1 MRLRNEIF
9 AHVLDWLIQNNKV
22 EDQKDL
28 ALKTGISQ
36 NTVSRIMTGKVEPSD
51 DTLRKLNATFGNIF
65 NMQYLRGESIVMLI
79 EDVAYYKS
87 HPGELN
93 KLINGEG
100 DNKID
105 QSSLVNAALAAKDET
120 IAALANKFRQKD
132 ELIAA
137 FLPPTTRHPFQQQ
150 STPPRM
156 KNYLRISLPKG
167 IADKE
172 RQAIRTY
179 DVPYIIM
186 RLTLI
191 LASVLQMF
199 YIVN

>member
-120 IAALANKFRQKD
+120 IAALREQIQAKD

-137 FLPPTTRHPFQQQ
+137 LRQQIDFLQQQ
-150 STPPRM
+150 VHAAKDEELFKDFPF
-156 KNYLRISLPKG
+156 PKG
-167 IADKE
+167 IAD
-172 RQAIRTY
+172 RQDTDPAH
-179 DVPYIIM
+179 V
-186 RLTLI
+186 
-191 LASVLQMF
+191 
-199 YIVN
+199 

>member
-1 MRLRNEIF
+1 MCVFGCIMRLRNEIF

-93 KLINGEG
+93 KLINGDG

-105 QSSLVNAALAAKDET
+105 QSSLVNAALAAKDATIAAKDET
-120 IAALANKFRQKD
+120 IAALREQIHAKD

-137 FLPPTTRHPFQQQ
+137 LRQQIDIFQQQ
-150 STPPRM
+150 VHDAIDEELFKDFPFH
-156 KNYLRISLPKG
+156 KG
-167 IADKE
+167 IADKKDKPS
-172 RQAIRTY
+172 AH
-179 DVPYIIM
+179 V
-186 RLTLI
+186 
-191 LASVLQMF
+191 
-199 YIVN
+199 

>member
-100 DNKID
+100 DDKID
-105 QSSLVNAALAAKDET
+105 QSSLVNAALAAKDATIAAKDET
-120 IAALANKFRQKD
+120 IAALREQIHAKN

-137 FLPPTTRHPFQQQ
+137 LRQQLNIFQQQ
-150 STPPRM
+150 VHAAKDEELFKDFPF
-156 KNYLRISLPKG
+156 PKG
-167 IADKE
+167 IADKKDNPS
-172 RQAIRTY
+172 AH
-179 DVPYIIM
+179 V
-186 RLTLI
+186 
-191 LASVLQMF
+191 
-199 YIVN
+199 

>member
-1 MRLRNEIF
+1 MCVFGCIMRLRNEIF
-9 AHVLDWLIQNNKV
+9 AHVLDWLIQNNQV

-120 IAALANKFRQKD
+120 IAALREQIQAKD

-137 FLPPTTRHPFQQQ
+137 LRQQIELLKQQVTKEQAEDYLKDFPFAPGV
-150 STPPRM
+150 SENR
-156 KNYLRISLPKG
+156 
-167 IADKE
+167 DKKDHV
-172 RQAIRTY
+172 R
-179 DVPYIIM
+179 V
-186 RLTLI
+186 
-191 LASVLQMF
+191 
-199 YIVN
+199 

>member
-1 MRLRNEIF
+1 MCVFGCIMRLRNEIF

-28 ALKTGISQ
+28 ASKTGISQ

-65 NMQYLRGESIVMLI
+65 NMQYLRGESLVMLI

-100 DNKID
+100 DDKID

-120 IAALANKFRQKD
+120 ITALHEQIQAKN

-137 FLPPTTRHPFQQQ
+137 LRQQIELLKQQVTKAQAEDYLKNFPFAQGVAET
-150 STPPRM
+150 S
-156 KNYLRISLPKG
+156 
-167 IADKE
+167 DKQE
-172 RQAIRTY
+172 HVR
-179 DVPYIIM
+179 V
-186 RLTLI
+186 
-191 LASVLQMF
+191 
-199 YIVN
+199 

>member
-65 NMQYLRGESIVMLI
+65 NMQYLRGESIVMLV

-120 IAALANKFRQKD
+120 ITALHEQIQAKD

-137 FLPPTTRHPFQQQ
+137 LRQQINILQQQ
-150 STPPRM
+150 VHAA
-156 KNYLRISLPKG
+156 KNEELFKDFPFPKG
-167 IADKE
+167 IADKKDKPS
-172 RQAIRTY
+172 AH
-179 DVPYIIM
+179 V
-186 RLTLI
+186 
-191 LASVLQMF
+191 
-199 YIVN
+199 

>member
-1 MRLRNEIF
+1 MCVFGCIMRLRNEIF

-93 KLINGEG
+93 KLINGEV

-120 IAALANKFRQKD
+120 IAALRDQISAKDTVIQSKD
-132 ELIAA
+132 ELIANLRQQIA
-137 FLPPTTRHPFQQQ
+137 TLQQQLHAAQEDELFKNFPFQKGV
-150 STPPRM
+150 SDKHDTD
-156 KNYLRISLPKG
+156 IS
-167 IADKE
+167 
-172 RQAIRTY
+172 R
-179 DVPYIIM
+179 V
-186 RLTLI
+186 
-191 LASVLQMF
+191 
-199 YIVN
+199 

>member
-1 MRLRNEIF
+1 MRVFGCIMRLRNEIF

-105 QSSLVNAALAAKDET
+105 QSSLINAALAAKDVTIAAKDET
-120 IAALANKFRQKD
+120 IAALHEQLQAKD

-137 FLPPTTRHPFQQQ
+137 LRQQLDILQQQ
-150 STPPRM
+150 VHAAKDEELFKDFPF
-156 KNYLRISLPKG
+156 PKG
-167 IADKE
+167 IADKKDKPS
-172 RQAIRTY
+172 AH
-179 DVPYIIM
+179 V
-186 RLTLI
+186 
-191 LASVLQMF
+191 
-199 YIVN
+199 

>member
-65 NMQYLRGESIVMLI
+65 NMQYLRGESVVMLI

-93 KLINGEG
+93 KLINDDG
-100 DNKID
+100 DDKID
-105 QSSLVNAALAAKDET
+105 QSSLVNAALAAKDAAIAAKDET
-120 IAALANKFRQKD
+120 IAALHEQIQAKD

-137 FLPPTTRHPFQQQ
+137 LRQQLDILQQQ
-150 STPPRM
+150 VHAAKDEELFKDFPF
-156 KNYLRISLPKG
+156 PKG
-167 IADKE
+167 IADKKDKPS
-172 RQAIRTY
+172 AH
-179 DVPYIIM
+179 V
-186 RLTLI
+186 
-191 LASVLQMF
+191 
-199 YIVN
+199 

>member
-1 MRLRNEIF
+1 MCVFGCIMRLRNEIF
-9 AHVLDWLIQNNKV
+9 AHVLDWLVQNNKV

-93 KLINGEG
+93 KLINGDG

-105 QSSLVNAALAAKDET
+105 QSSLINAALAAKDET
-120 IAALANKFRQKD
+120 IAALRDQLTAKDTVIQVKD
-132 ELIAA
+132 ELIANLRQQIA
-137 FLPPTTRHPFQQQ
+137 TLQQQLNAANDEELFKNFPFQ
-150 STPPRM
+150 
-156 KNYLRISLPKG
+156 KG
-167 IADKE
+167 IADK
-172 RQAIRTY
+172 QDTDPAH
-179 DVPYIIM
+179 V
-186 RLTLI
+186 
-191 LASVLQMF
+191 
-199 YIVN
+199 

>member
-28 ALKTGISQ
+28 PLKTGISQ

-87 HPGELN
+87 HPGE
-93 KLINGEG
+93 
-100 DNKID
+100 NKID

-120 IAALANKFRQKD
+120 IASLRDQLAAKDNVIQAKD

-137 FLPPTTRHPFQQQ
+137 LRQQFTILQQTGKTDEPF
-150 STPPRM
+150 R
-156 KNYLRISLPKG
+156 NYPFEIGVAEESKRIVT
-167 IADKE
+167 
-172 RQAIRTY
+172 Q
-179 DVPYIIM
+179 V
-186 RLTLI
+186 
-191 LASVLQMF
+191 
-199 YIVN
+199 

>member
-1 MRLRNEIF
+1 MCVFGCIMRLRNEIF

-120 IAALANKFRQKD
+120 IAALREQIQAKDDLIASLRQNIEILQHQVHAAKD
-132 ELIAA
+132 EEL
-137 FLPPTTRHPFQQQ
+137 FKDFPF
-150 STPPRM
+150 
-156 KNYLRISLPKG
+156 PKG
-167 IADKE
+167 IADRKDTDP
-172 RQAIRTY
+172 AH
-179 DVPYIIM
+179 V
-186 RLTLI
+186 
-191 LASVLQMF
+191 
-199 YIVN
+199 

>member
-1 MRLRNEIF
+1 MCVFGCIMRLRNEIF

-105 QSSLVNAALAAKDET
+105 QSSLVNAALAAKDAAIAAKDET
-120 IAALANKFRQKD
+120 IAALREQIHAKD

-137 FLPPTTRHPFQQQ
+137 LRQQLDIFQQQ
-150 STPPRM
+150 VHAAMDEELFKDFPFH
-156 KNYLRISLPKG
+156 KG
-167 IADKE
+167 IADKKDKPS
-172 RQAIRTY
+172 AH
-179 DVPYIIM
+179 V
-186 RLTLI
+186 
-191 LASVLQMF
+191 
-199 YIVN
+199 

>member
-1 MRLRNEIF
+1 MCVFGCIMRLRNEIF

-87 HPGELN
+87 HPSELN

-120 IAALANKFRQKD
+120 IAALREQIQAKD

-137 FLPPTTRHPFQQQ
+137 LRQQLDILQQQ
-150 STPPRM
+150 VHAAKDEELFKDFPF
-156 KNYLRISLPKG
+156 PKG
-167 IADKE
+167 IADKKDKPS
-172 RQAIRTY
+172 AH
-179 DVPYIIM
+179 V
-186 RLTLI
+186 
-191 LASVLQMF
+191 
-199 YIVN
+199 

>member
-1 MRLRNEIF
+1 MCVFGCIMRLRNEIF

-120 IAALANKFRQKD
+120 IAALREQIQAKDDLIASLRQNIEILQHQVHAAKD
-132 ELIAA
+132 EEL
-137 FLPPTTRHPFQQQ
+137 FKDFPF
-150 STPPRM
+150 
-156 KNYLRISLPKG
+156 PKG
-167 IADKE
+167 IADKKDKPS
-172 RQAIRTY
+172 AH
-179 DVPYIIM
+179 V
-186 RLTLI
+186 
-191 LASVLQMF
+191 
-199 YIVN
+199 

>member
-1 MRLRNEIF
+1 MCVFGCIMRLRNEIF

-87 HPGELN
+87 HPCELN

-105 QSSLVNAALAAKDET
+105 PSSLVNAALAAKDET
-120 IAALANKFRQKD
+120 IAALRDQLTAKDTVIQAKD
-132 ELIAA
+132 ELIANLRQQIA
-137 FLPPTTRHPFQQQ
+137 TLQQQ
-150 STPPRM
+150 LHAAKDEELFKDFPF
-156 KNYLRISLPKG
+156 PKG
-167 IADKE
+167 IADK
-172 RQAIRTY
+172 QDTDPAH
-179 DVPYIIM
+179 V
-186 RLTLI
+186 
-191 LASVLQMF
+191 
-199 YIVN
+199 

>member
-100 DNKID
+100 NNKID

-120 IAALANKFRQKD
+120 IAALREQIQAKDDLIFALRQQI
-132 ELIAA
+132 EL
-137 FLPPTTRHPFQQQ
+137 LQQQ
-150 STPPRM
+150 SNAKKDEEMLKDYPFPIGVSEHDDRPSTR
-156 KNYLRISLPKG
+156 
-167 IADKE
+167 
-172 RQAIRTY
+172 
-179 DVPYIIM
+179 V
-186 RLTLI
+186 
-191 LASVLQMF
+191 
-199 YIVN
+199 

>member
-120 IAALANKFRQKD
+120 IAALREQIQAKD

-137 FLPPTTRHPFQQQ
+137 LRQQIDFLQQQ
-150 STPPRM
+150 VHAAKDEELFKDVPF
-156 KNYLRISLPKG
+156 PKG
-167 IADKE
+167 IADKKDKPS
-172 RQAIRTY
+172 AH
-179 DVPYIIM
+179 V
-186 RLTLI
+186 
-191 LASVLQMF
+191 
-199 YIVN
+199 

>member
-1 MRLRNEIF
+1 MCVFGCIMRLRNEVF

-65 NMQYLRGESIVMLI
+65 NMQYLRGESIFMLI

-120 IAALANKFRQKD
+120 ISALREQIQAKD

-137 FLPPTTRHPFQQQ
+137 LRQQIELLQQQ
-150 STPPRM
+150 VHAAKDEELFKDFPF
-156 KNYLRISLPKG
+156 PKG
-167 IADKE
+167 IADK
-172 RQAIRTY
+172 QDTDPAH
-179 DVPYIIM
+179 V
-186 RLTLI
+186 
-191 LASVLQMF
+191 
-199 YIVN
+199 

>member
-51 DTLRKLNATFGNIF
+51 DTLRKLNTTFGNIF

-120 IAALANKFRQKD
+120 IAALREQIQAKD

-137 FLPPTTRHPFQQQ
+137 LRQQLDILQQQ
-150 STPPRM
+150 VHAAKDEELFKDFPF
-156 KNYLRISLPKG
+156 PKG
-167 IADKE
+167 IADKKDKPS
-172 RQAIRTY
+172 TH
-179 DVPYIIM
+179 V
-186 RLTLI
+186 
-191 LASVLQMF
+191 
-199 YIVN
+199 

>member
-1 MRLRNEIF
+1 MCVFGCIMRLRNEIF

-51 DTLRKLNATFGNIF
+51 DTIRKLNATFGNIF

-105 QSSLVNAALAAKDET
+105 QSSLVNAALAAKDATIAAKDET
-120 IAALANKFRQKD
+120 IAALHEQIQTKD

-137 FLPPTTRHPFQQQ
+137 LRQQLYILQQQ
-150 STPPRM
+150 VHAAKDEELFKDFPF
-156 KNYLRISLPKG
+156 PKG
-167 IADKE
+167 IADK
-172 RQAIRTY
+172 QDNDPAH
-179 DVPYIIM
+179 V
-186 RLTLI
+186 
-191 LASVLQMF
+191 
-199 YIVN
+199 

>member
-9 AHVLDWLIQNNKV
+9 ARVLDWLIQNNKV

-65 NMQYLRGESIVMLI
+65 NMHYLRGESIVMLI

-93 KLINGEG
+93 KMINGEC
-100 DNKID
+100 DDKID
-105 QSSLVNAALAAKDET
+105 QSSLVNAALAAKDTTIAAKDET
-120 IAALANKFRQKD
+120 IAALREQIQAKD

-137 FLPPTTRHPFQQQ
+137 LRQQIELLQQQ
-150 STPPRM
+150 VHAAKDEELFKDFPF
-156 KNYLRISLPKG
+156 PKG
-167 IADKE
+167 IADKKDKPS
-172 RQAIRTY
+172 TH
-179 DVPYIIM
+179 V
-186 RLTLI
+186 
-191 LASVLQMF
+191 
-199 YIVN
+199 

>member
-1 MRLRNEIF
+1 MCVFGCIMRLRNEIF

-120 IAALANKFRQKD
+120 IAALRDQISAKDTVIQSKD
-132 ELIAA
+132 ELIANLRQQIA
-137 FLPPTTRHPFQQQ
+137 TLQQQLHAAQEDELFKNFPFQKGV
-150 STPPRM
+150 SDKHDTD
-156 KNYLRISLPKG
+156 IS
-167 IADKE
+167 
-172 RQAIRTY
+172 R
-179 DVPYIIM
+179 V
-186 RLTLI
+186 
-191 LASVLQMF
+191 
-199 YIVN
+199 

>member
-9 AHVLDWLIQNNKV
+9 AHVLDWLIQNDKV

-100 DNKID
+100 DDKID

-120 IAALANKFRQKD
+120 IAALREQIQAKD

-137 FLPPTTRHPFQQQ
+137 LRQQLDILQQQ
-150 STPPRM
+150 VHAAKDEELFKDFPF
-156 KNYLRISLPKG
+156 PKG
-167 IADKE
+167 IADKKDKPS
-172 RQAIRTY
+172 AH
-179 DVPYIIM
+179 V
-186 RLTLI
+186 
-191 LASVLQMF
+191 
-199 YIVN
+199 

>member
-1 MRLRNEIF
+1 MCVFGCIMRLRNEIF

-120 IAALANKFRQKD
+120 IAALRDQITAKDTVIQAKD
-132 ELIAA
+132 ELIAN
-137 FLPPTTRHPFQQQ
+137 LRQQITTLQQQLHTAKDEELFKNFPFQ
-150 STPPRM
+150 
-156 KNYLRISLPKG
+156 KG
-167 IADKE
+167 IADK
-172 RQAIRTY
+172 QDTDPAH
-179 DVPYIIM
+179 V
-186 RLTLI
+186 
-191 LASVLQMF
+191 
-199 YIVN
+199 

>member
-1 MRLRNEIF
+1 MCVFGCIMRLRNEIF

-28 ALKTGISQ
+28 ALKTGLSQ

-51 DTLRKLNATFGNIF
+51 DTLRTLNATFGNIF

-120 IAALANKFRQKD
+120 IGALRDQLTAKDTVIQAKD
-132 ELIAA
+132 ELIANLRQQIA
-137 FLPPTTRHPFQQQ
+137 TLQQQLHAANDEELFNNFPFQ
-150 STPPRM
+150 
-156 KNYLRISLPKG
+156 KG
-167 IADKE
+167 IADK
-172 RQAIRTY
+172 QDTDPAH
-179 DVPYIIM
+179 V
-186 RLTLI
+186 
-191 LASVLQMF
+191 
-199 YIVN
+199 